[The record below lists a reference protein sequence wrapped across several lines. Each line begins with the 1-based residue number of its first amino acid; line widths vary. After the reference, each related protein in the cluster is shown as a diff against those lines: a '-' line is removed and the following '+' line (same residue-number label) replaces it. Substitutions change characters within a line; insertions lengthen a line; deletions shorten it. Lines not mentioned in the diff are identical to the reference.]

1 MVTNKKKCKDWTY
14 WIHGEQ
20 MRASFFSPNWLE
32 FRCMV
37 WCRLELSDVERQKF
51 ILYSETTIN
60 AMKWVIRSIVMAWK
74 WNWAICH
81 QLMIIFL
88 KNSACSGK
96 YSRSSSLVTQTKS
109 SHFPMLNFWASTTWD
124 LKKNRWQKEKHRLG
138 KQHTLEGTPSEV
150 HVCNQYE
157 KGID

>member
-1 MVTNKKKCKDWTY
+1 MGYKNYC
-14 WIHGEQ
+14 
-20 MRASFFSPNWLE
+20 
-32 FRCMV
+32 
-37 WCRLELSDVERQKF
+37 
-51 ILYSETTIN
+51 
-60 AMKWVIRSIVMAWK
+60 MAWK

-96 YSRSSSLVTQTKS
+96 YSKSSSLVTQTKS

-157 KGID
+157 IGIDWNGKQKQALHQYVKRKIQPFWSKYLIRFRDILCLLYNHVPHRSISNKVSVRKVSNHRF